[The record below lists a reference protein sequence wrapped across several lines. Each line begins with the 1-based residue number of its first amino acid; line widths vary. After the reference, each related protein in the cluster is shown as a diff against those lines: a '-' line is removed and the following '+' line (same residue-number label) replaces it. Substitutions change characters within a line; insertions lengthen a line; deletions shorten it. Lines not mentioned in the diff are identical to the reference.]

1 MFSLGPSIRKCDFG
15 SSEILNA
22 PAIETDTVN
31 IIRILENATNTMCS
45 SKRQRTTE
53 IEIDNPSKGAESTTY
68 LVLLDFLR
76 SNSTCLEKSGVKF
89 HFLSLNSFRLIMFFW
104 NTSKFWLNKTH
115 QKTLSFGAFCWLND
129 QFCSTKNRSEG
140 WDMLGQRRPEEPM
153 FTRFRWPPLMPR
165 RSTLPTRLCCT
176 STNCIT
182 FSTSSTMYLGKRW
195 KKIKQTR
202 L

>member
-1 MFSLGPSIRKCDFG
+1 ML
-15 SSEILNA
+15 
-22 PAIETDTVN
+22 
-31 IIRILENATNTMCS
+31 
-45 SKRQRTTE
+45 
-53 IEIDNPSKGAESTTY
+53 
-68 LVLLDFLR
+68 
-76 SNSTCLEKSGVKF
+76 
-89 HFLSLNSFRLIMFFW
+89 
-104 NTSKFWLNKTH
+104 
-115 QKTLSFGAFCWLND
+115 FCWLND

-202 L
+202 LELVLQIKNPQIWALEWFPITKPKAFDIYERRWKKWGPNVGLVVLQKYLWVCEDDILYHIFLDLSGQGGLPAVLLAGLCSPINTINIDAHAQ